1 MITQIVT
8 INLGRQFGGPLLQK
22 RIKAMFKR
30 YALFENMLTQTHLLV
45 AGCTGSGKSV
55 VVNGLIYT
63 ALFYKPVEKQ
73 FILIDPKRVEL
84 NEYRDLP
91 HTIAYASEP
100 ETIYNALQL
109 AMDICENRYKAM
121 QKTGLKL
128 YSGSDVYLIIDE
140 YADLVTTDKKR
151 VKPLIQRLAQ
161 IGRAARIHI
170 VLCTQTP
177 IRSILDTDIKCNI
190 DARIGLKTRSKQDSI
205 NILGFTGL
213 ESLPRY
219 GQGIYLTPTE
229 NTLYYI
235 PYIDDAARARMI
247 NEWKQAAARVKPHR
261 RGILSRI
268 FK

>member
-1 MITQIVT
+1 MY
-8 INLGRQFGGPLLQK
+8 
-22 RIKAMFKR
+22 KR
-30 YALFENMLTQTHLLV
+30 YALFENMLAQTHLLV

-55 VVNGLIYT
+55 VINGLIYT
-63 ALFYKPVEKQ
+63 ALFYRPVEKQ

-91 HTIAYASEP
+91 HTICYASEL
-100 ETIYNALQL
+100 ETMYNALRL
-109 AMDICENRYKAM
+109 AMDICEKRYHKM
-121 QKTGLKL
+121 QVKGLRL
-128 YSGSDVYLIIDE
+128 YNGSDVYIIIDE
-140 YADLVTTDKKR
+140 FADLILTDKKR
-151 VKPLIQRLAQ
+151 IKPLIQRLAQ

-177 IRSILDTDIKCNI
+177 ISAVIPTEIKCNF
-190 DARIGLKTRSKQDSI
+190 DSRIGLKTRSKQDSI

-229 NTLYYI
+229 NTLYNI
-235 PYIDDAARARMI
+235 PYIDDSTRARMI
-247 NEWKQAAARVKPHR
+247 TEWKQAAGRVKPR
-261 RGILSRI
+261 KRGILSHI